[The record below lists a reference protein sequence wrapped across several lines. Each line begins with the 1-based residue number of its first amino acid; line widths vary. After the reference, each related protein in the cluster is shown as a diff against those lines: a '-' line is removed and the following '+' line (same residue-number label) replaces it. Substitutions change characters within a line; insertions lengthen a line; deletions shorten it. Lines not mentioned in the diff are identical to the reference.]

1 MKDILPELKYSKT
14 VCGVEFM
21 LNVAE
26 SSERP
31 SWFGWKDKYVT
42 DFFEFYFF
50 RSANGYVILDG
61 KKIEINDGDTL
72 IISPHQHQQ
81 WHTDTEKLD
90 YTFLIFQ
97 ENFMANILSDPY
109 FIYRLQFCFQHD
121 HPVCFT
127 ISNDEK
133 TYLLS
138 LLSEIKLELYNH
150 AASESYHLI
159 IADLLKFLVKLNRIY
174 IVKFGLTQN
183 PPANIFA
190 FKYKELLE
198 KNIRSSFRVA
208 DYARMLEISRIA
220 LNKAVDDAFGVTA
233 VHLLKQRLL
242 KEIKKDLIYAT
253 KTPKAIAAELGFSAP
268 NHLMRFFKQQTG
280 QTIGEYLDYMNS
292 HGHE

>member
-1 MKDILPELKYSKT
+1 MKDMLPELKYSKT
-14 VCGVEFM
+14 ACGVEFM
-21 LNVAE
+21 LNVAD

-31 SWFGWKDKYVT
+31 SWFDWKDKYVT

-61 KKIEINDGDTL
+61 EKIEINDGDTL
-72 IISPHQHQQ
+72 IISPHQHQE
-81 WHTDTEKLD
+81 WHIDTEKLD

-97 ENFMANILSDPY
+97 EYFLTNILSDPY

-121 HPVCFT
+121 HPVCFNLP
-127 ISNDEK
+127 NDEK
-133 TYLLS
+133 SYLLS
-138 LLSEIKLELYNH
+138 LLSEIKLELYNSIV
-150 AASESYHLI
+150 ADSYYLI
-159 IADLLKFLVKLNRIY
+159 VAELLKFLVVLNRIY
-174 IVKFGLTQN
+174 IARLGLTQN
-183 PPANIFA
+183 ASVNLFA

-208 DYARMLEISRIA
+208 DYARMLGISRIA

-242 KEIKKDLIYAT
+242 QELKNELIYTT
-253 KTPKAIAAELGFSAP
+253 KTPKAIASELGFSAP

-280 QTIGEYLDYMNS
+280 QTIGEYLDYIRS

>member
-1 MKDILPELKYSKT
+1 MKDMLPELKYSKSA
-14 VCGVEFM
+14 CGVEFM
-21 LNVAE
+21 LNVAD

-61 KKIEINDGDTL
+61 EKIEIKDGDTL
-72 IISPHQHQQ
+72 VISPHQHQQ
-81 WHTDTEKLD
+81 WHIDTEKLD

-97 ENFMANILSDPY
+97 EQFMANILLDPY

-121 HPVCFT
+121 HPVCFRLT
-127 ISNDEK
+127 DDEK
-133 TYLLS
+133 ASLLS
-138 LLSEIKLELYNH
+138 LLSEIKLELYNPIG
-150 AASESYHLI
+150 SDSYHLI
-159 IADLLKFLVKLNRIY
+159 VADLIKFLVMLNRIY
-174 IVKFGLTQN
+174 IARYGLTQN
-183 PPANIFA
+183 APINLFA

-208 DYARMLEISRIA
+208 DYARLLGISRVA

-242 KEIKKDLIYAT
+242 QEIKNDLIYTT
-253 KTPKAIAAELGFSAP
+253 KTPKAIASDLGFSAP

-280 QTIGEYLDYMNS
+280 QTIGEYLDYIRT